1 MLISL
6 VVAASTD
13 NAIGGNNELLWRLPN
28 DMKFFKNLTWG
39 MPVIMGRKTFLSMAG
54 KPLPG
59 RTNIVITRN
68 PDSIGVQPGLWICGS
83 LDEAIETALSTD
95 CREAFIIGGG
105 DIYRQAMNM
114 ADKIY
119 LTRVHGDFKEAD
131 VFFPAINGN
140 DFQLD
145 DSIEFAADDKHLFP
159 YAFETWVRKQ
169 PDGSNS

>member
-13 NAIGGNNELLWRLPN
+13 NAIGGNNTLLWRLPN

-39 MPVIMGRKTFLSMAG
+39 MPVIMGRKTFVSLAG

-59 RTNIVITRN
+59 RTNIVITRDAN
-68 PDSIGVQPGLWICGS
+68 SISSQPGLLVCGS
-83 LDEAIETALSTD
+83 LEEALQRARSTD
-95 CREAFIIGGG
+95 CREAFVIGGG
-105 DIYRQAMNM
+105 DIYRQAIPM

-119 LTRVHGDFKEAD
+119 LTRVYGEFKDAD
-131 VFFPAINGN
+131 VFFPAINTE
-140 DFQLD
+140 DFQLID
-145 DSIEFAADDKHLFP
+145 CIEFAADDKHHFS

-169 PDGSNS
+169 HAETNA